1 MAVTGSAPGRAPS
14 DAERA
19 QGDGSS
25 GRAGGDRPHAAWI
38 RLSDEGVVRI
48 DSDEAAAQAGR
59 YGAAV
64 LDPWETAAAERM
76 KRADPGM
83 LLLCRKSIAV
93 VDRSQPGPLHSTGVS
108 YDQAVR
114 SSGWFALDRSGE
126 RITWAQHPGQW
137 QMRVWDPEYRRAW
150 SETVA
155 RELDGSPFDGVL
167 AVEDADESHA
177 LDRPFPDLGSRSQQ
191 RDAHDALVAEAGEA
205 LRQVDR
211 ILVAEISD
219 ARHAPA
225 RWTDLSQWGGVY
237 EPNWMC
243 TASERMLDSG
253 SARQQAQRISHDPVN
268 GLPEGREALVRMPVT
283 PRLLGQEQVDE
294 PGAQR
299 LVRYGLAAFWVFGGG
314 RGLFTAGSPD
324 GSRSHWVPEMQWNLG
339 EPLGPPESVAN
350 MWSRGFAGGWV
361 VVNLASDGRRRR
373 HVRIPGD
380 LLTHDGHS
388 PPEQVVLGAHQGLI
402 LRRA

>member
-1 MAVTGSAPGRAPS
+1 MVEAGSAPRTNS
-14 DAERA
+14 STAERA
-19 QGDGSS
+19 
-25 GRAGGDRPHAAWI
+25 RAGRSTGPDDADRSRAAWI
-38 RLSDEGVVRI
+38 RLSDEGVARI
-48 DSDEAAAQAGR
+48 DPDEAAAQAGR

-64 LDPWETAAAERM
+64 LDPWETTAAEQM

-83 LLLCRKSIAV
+83 LLLCRKSLAV
-93 VDRSQPGPLHSTGVS
+93 VDRSQPGPLHSTGIT
-108 YDQAVR
+108 YDRAVR

-150 SETVA
+150 ADTVA
-155 RELDGSPFDGVL
+155 RELADSPFDGVL

-177 LDRPFPDLGSRSQQ
+177 LDLPFPDLGSRSQQ
-191 RDAHDALVAEAGEA
+191 RDAHDALIAEAGEA
-205 LRQVDR
+205 LGRVGR
-211 ILVAEISD
+211 ILVAEISN
-219 ARHAPA
+219 ARHAPV
-225 RWTDLSQWGGVY
+225 RWTELSEWGGVY

-243 TASERMLDSG
+243 TASERMLDSWT
-253 SARQQAQRISHDPVN
+253 ARQQAQRISDDPSL
-268 GLPEGREALVRMPVT
+268 GLPAEREVLVRMPVT
-283 PRLLGQEQVDE
+283 AGLLGQEQVDE
-294 PGAQR
+294 TGAEE

-324 GSRSHWVPEMQWNLG
+324 GSRSHWVPEMQWSLG
-339 EPLGPPESVAN
+339 APEGPAESVAN
-350 MWSRGFAGGWV
+350 MWSRSFAGGWV

-373 HVRIPGD
+373 HVRIPEG
-380 LLTHDGHS
+380 LLDHDGQS